1 MYILR
6 EDRKNRVKRSEKI
19 KEYNRKKLLDS
30 INERFKKMEKIKRD
44 KQNLDTE
51 RKIMQEQ
58 MRQKKQKMMRKFN
71 ILIHSDKFYKREEFY
86 DYIFNNKPMPN
97 FALLKNTYDYIDLR
111 KDGMIDMVEWT
122 NAFGDMKG
130 KLDAIKPKNKEV
142 KRQLKKLRKW
152 ETSNDIIKKKKTFK

>member
-1 MYILR
+1 MLKQEERTREVKLENEKQTQKKFNKMYILR

-58 MRQKKQKMMRKFN
+58 MRQKKQKMMYKFK

-86 DYIFNNKPMPN
+86 DYIFNNKPMP
-97 FALLKNTYDYIDLR
+97 
-111 KDGMIDMVEWT
+111 
-122 NAFGDMKG
+122 KG
-130 KLDAIKPKNKEV
+130 TTE
-142 KRQLKKLRKW
+142 
-152 ETSNDIIKKKKTFK
+152 